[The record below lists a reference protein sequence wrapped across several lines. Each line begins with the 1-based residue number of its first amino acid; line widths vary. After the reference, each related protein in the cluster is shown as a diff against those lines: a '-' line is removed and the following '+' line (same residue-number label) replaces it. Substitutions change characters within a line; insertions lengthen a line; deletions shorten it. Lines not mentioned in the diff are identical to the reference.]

1 MLCYLLVEKLDI
13 LLVLLPYTF
22 YVNMASMIVSV
33 HMIQIGEN
41 AIHRIF
47 VEWVFFMKSIFSCLN
62 LKPDD
67 ESLPNR
73 MPEVFN

>member
-1 MLCYLLVEKLDI
+1 
-13 LLVLLPYTF
+13 
-22 YVNMASMIVSV
+22 MASMMVSV
-33 HMIQIGEN
+33 HMLQIDEN

-62 LKPDD
+62 LTPDD

>member
-13 LLVLLPYTF
+13 LLALLPYTL

-67 ESLPNR
+67 KSLPNR